1 MLTASVRR
9 KTLLV
14 LLVAILVT
22 PWASAA
28 SLHPV
33 APRSVQALGPAPL
46 ELFSRIWSFLRN
58 AISDAG
64 CDIDPNGGWT
74 SQTPR
79 PQTKAGCDIDPDGRC
94 RSQNPLQT
102 NIGCGIDPDGRC
114 VP

>member
-33 APRSVQALGPAPL
+33 APRSVQAVGPAPPL
-46 ELFSRIWSFLRN
+46 ELFSYVWSFLRN
-58 AISDAG
+58 SISEIG
-64 CDIDPNGGWT
+64 CNIDPNGVCT

-79 PQTKAGCDIDPDGRC
+79 PQTKE
-94 RSQNPLQT
+94 
-102 NIGCGIDPDGRC
+102 GCGIDPDGRC
-114 VP
+114 HS